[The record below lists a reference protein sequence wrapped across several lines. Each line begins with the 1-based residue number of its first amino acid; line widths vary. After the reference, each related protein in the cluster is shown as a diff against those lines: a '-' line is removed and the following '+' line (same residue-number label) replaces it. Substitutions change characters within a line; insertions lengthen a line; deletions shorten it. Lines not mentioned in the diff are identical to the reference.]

1 MKKIFFIATVLLTV
15 MLSAIPEAFAQ
26 TQYAKF
32 KGISMN
38 EPLSSFV
45 NKLTKDGFELYEIRE
60 GTAYLTGKFAGD
72 PDCMIAVHSEKGI
85 VDHVAVLFSFFSSWE
100 LVKFK
105 YDSFK
110 ENFKLKYN
118 NSPIENEHFEN
129 SSTSDVLK
137 YYALKENKAEWYCG
151 FMIPGGGALISIEP
165 ASEPGVFALKIVYY
179 DNINREI
186 VKASEMEDI

>member
-1 MKKIFFIATVLLTV
+1 MKKLFFIAMVL
-15 MLSAIPEAFAQ
+15 MAAMMSANVESFAQ

-32 KGISMN
+32 KGISMD

-45 NKLTKDGFELYEIRE
+45 NKLTKDGFELYEIKD

-72 PDCMIAVHSEKGI
+72 PDCMIAVHSEKGV
-85 VDHVAVLFSFFSSWE
+85 VDQVTVMFSFFSSWE
-100 LVKFK
+100 LAKYK
-105 YDSFK
+105 YDSLK

-118 NSPIENEHFEN
+118 YSPIEHEHFED
-129 SSTSDVLK
+129 SCTSDLLK
-137 YYALKENKAEWYCG
+137 YYALKEIKAEWYCG
-151 FMIPGGGALISIEP
+151 FKIPGGGALISIDAALET
-165 ASEPGVFALKIVYY
+165 GLFALKIVYY